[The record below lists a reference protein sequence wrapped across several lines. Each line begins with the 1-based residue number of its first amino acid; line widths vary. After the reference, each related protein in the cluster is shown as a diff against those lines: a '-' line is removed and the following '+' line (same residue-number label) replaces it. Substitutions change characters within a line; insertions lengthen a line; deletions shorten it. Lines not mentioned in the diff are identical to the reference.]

1 MRKLVLSSI
10 ILMAVSTMNAATVF
24 SENFEGSTIGF
35 YATPSTITG
44 SIFQLIGNTGSA
56 DINGPDN
63 GVGPVDYGWLCAS
76 PAASGKC
83 LDTTGSGS
91 RGTIE
96 TILSYNFTPGTYQLS
111 IGITRWNDTVAGG
124 GLQDANLRINI
135 GSLFSNSYAVN
146 SSWINGIVVE
156 TFTVATGTT
165 AKLTI
170 ADASGTA
177 GFAGAIIDNIS
188 VDSVNGI
195 PEPSTYALIGS
206 GVAALFFARR
216 KR

>member
-44 SIFQLIGNTGSA
+44 SIFQLIGSSGTA
-56 DINGPDN
+56 DV
-63 GVGPVDYGWLCAS
+63 VGPADYGWLCAS
-76 PAASGKC
+76 PGASGKC

-96 TILSYNFTPGTYQLS
+96 TILAYTFAPGTYQLS

-156 TFTVATGTT
+156 TFTVATSTT

-170 ADASGTA
+170 ADLSGTA
-177 GFAGAIIDNIS
+177 GFAGAIIDNIRVS
-188 VDSVNGI
+188 DI